1 MSNHEEE
8 KKPVYKKWY
17 FCPFCNKNIVKY
29 SKDAECKGVFLLCKK
44 CGKQVEI
51 KINKNKSLN

>member
-1 MSNHEEE
+1 MG
-8 KKPVYKKWY
+8 KWY
-17 FCPFCNKNIVKY
+17 FCPFCNKKIIKY